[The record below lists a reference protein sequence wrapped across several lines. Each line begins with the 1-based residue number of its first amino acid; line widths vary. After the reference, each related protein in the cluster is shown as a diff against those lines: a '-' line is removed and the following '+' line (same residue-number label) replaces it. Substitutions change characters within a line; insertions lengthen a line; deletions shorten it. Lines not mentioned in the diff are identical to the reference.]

1 MNRLLV
7 SSYMLLFTLLLFFS
21 CGRGQHP
28 SLPSLQRQVI
38 CRAEQYMDNLQLATC
53 MDSAYWIGI
62 CWNLYQLSSDSVF
75 RLEAEKYMEPLSL
88 SENSGFHAEVAYR
101 SYLAFG
107 KGFDATRIR
116 RYKHEVW
123 DIGSYLLA
131 DTVCINASTVEVL
144 LWATAHEGCHCFKD
158 AAEQWGKR
166 QIDSDSLSVDIL
178 QGLGILYLYTGDIV
192 YRNAL
197 EQMKQT
203 CVLNNE
209 IDSLRLASVYCRIDG
224 LSSENGCCDET
235 DNTVRNYSLDKSSS
249 LPRLFYLTE
258 ILLK

>member
-1 MNRLLV
+1 
-7 SSYMLLFTLLLFFS
+7 
-21 CGRGQHP
+21 
-28 SLPSLQRQVI
+28 
-38 CRAEQYMDNLQLATC
+38 
-53 MDSAYWIGI
+53 
-62 CWNLYQLSSDSVF
+62 
-75 RLEAEKYMEPLSL
+75 MESLSL
-88 SENSGFHAEVAYR
+88 SESSGFHSEVAYR

-178 QGLGILYLYTGDIV
+178 QGLGILYFYTGDTA
-192 YRNAL
+192 YRNVL

-209 IDSLRLASVYCRIDG
+209 IDSLRFASVYCRIDR
-224 LSSENGCCDET
+224 LSLGNGFRNEA

-249 LPRLFYLTE
+249 LPGLFYLTE